1 MLSDRK
7 VWGWADL
14 SWPGADASVILQC
27 TFKVKKVSTNGT
39 VMGMADVEML
49 VLNCWVTK
57 NVEKKLTFAWQLLN
71 ENNLLWP
78 IPYGHKS
85 FNRRYCR

>member
-49 VLNCWVTK
+49 VLNC
-57 NVEKKLTFAWQLLN
+57 
-71 ENNLLWP
+71 
-78 IPYGHKS
+78 GH
-85 FNRRYCR
+85 